1 MSPRVE
7 TGPVKLRALT
17 NVFSLDSF
25 ARSSGR
31 MRSARIR
38 FCGCHRPPL
47 PRSRLTAIPCSVD
60 LGSGVGNAV
69 IGVSLLSGSNSY
81 GCESM
86 PNPSRLA
93 ALQIQEA
100 KRRWAMWCLKGSDAC
115 EAYQADF
122 CEDAKTSAA
131 LRKADLV
138 LVNNYAFTPALND
151 RLAWQFL
158 DLKEGAKII
167 SLKPFLTKDFR
178 LTERTVSETC

>member
-1 MSPRVE
+1 M
-7 TGPVKLRALT
+7 T
-17 NVFSLDSF
+17 N
-25 ARSSGR
+25 
-31 MRSARIR
+31 R
-38 FCGCHRPPL
+38 FR
-47 PRSRLTAIPCSVD
+47 SVD

-69 IGVSLLSGSNSY
+69 IGVALLSGSNSY

-93 ALQIQEA
+93 ALQITEA
-100 KRRWAMWCLKGSDAC
+100 KRRWAMWGLKGSDEC
-115 EAYQADF
+115 EVYQADF
-122 CEDAKTSAA
+122 CEDPKTSAA

-178 LTERTVSETC
+178 LTERTVSTLCASPRSPY